1 MLFAESVGG
10 GYSETPVYQRL
21 AEWGG
26 RNYLPTEH
34 ISKEITGFLG
44 APSENEGVN
53 TEDIETQVCENIYDW
68 WISGKSYKEW
78 YADKFLQQEIEF
90 E

>member
-1 MLFAESVGG
+1 MLPSRTNKTKNLWLNPDLWVLTSRRRTA
-10 GYSETPVYQRL
+10 
-21 AEWGG
+21 
-26 RNYLPTEH
+26 
-34 ISKEITGFLG
+34 GFLG

-53 TEDIETQVCENIYDW
+53 IEELETQVCENIYDW

>member
-1 MLFAESVGG
+1 M
-10 GYSETPVYQRL
+10 
-21 AEWGG
+21 G
-26 RNYLPTEH
+26 RAGLPACRKRPKNLWLNPDLWVLT
-34 ISKEITGFLG
+34 SRRRTAGFLG

>member
-1 MLFAESVGG
+1 MG
-10 GYSETPVYQRL
+10 R
-21 AEWGG
+21 G
-26 RNYLPTEH
+26 RNYLPTER
-34 ISKEITGFLG
+34 ISKETAGFLG

-53 TEDIETQVCENIYDW
+53 IEELETQVCENIYDW

>member
-10 GYSETPVYQRL
+10 GYNKTSVYQQL
-21 AEWGG
+21 TEWGG
-26 RNYLPTEH
+26 RDYLPTEH
-34 ISKEITGFLG
+34 ISKETAGFLG

-53 TEDIETQVCENIYDW
+53 IEDVETQVCENIYDW